1 MLAVAGSQNADRKPV
16 ESEKQ
21 LARART
27 LFDQKK
33 FSEAAAEARR
43 ARELD
48 ERNLAAWKLGG
59 LALQLGRSYAESEH
73 EFREA
78 LKRFAE
84 DAELWFYLSRV
95 QYLQHKLKPA
105 EEAAREAIRKK
116 EDFADAFTQLG
127 MIREARQEHAGALVS
142 YESAIDLNR
151 RQSRPETMPLVQA
164 AELLLRLGR
173 LEESAGHW
181 ASAAE
186 VSPRSAHIRLSL
198 GRVLERLG
206 RVEEAE
212 REYEAAIALGGGQEA
227 RVSLARVRS
236 GVSLPAPAKI
246 LGQGET
252 MKNVSPIRFANR
264 ASDSGLGFV
273 LRNCA
278 TPNKYQVETMTGG
291 VAVLDYDGDGRQDIY
306 FVNGAELPAL
316 RKSTE
321 KYWNRLYRNN
331 PDGTFTDVTPRAGV
345 AGEGYGMGAA
355 AADFDNDGHPDIFIA
370 GVNKNILFRNNG
382 DGTFADI
389 TSRAGLEGSR

>member
-1 MLAVAGSQNADRKPV
+1 MYAALVARDPGLPWRVIIDPAFGRPGHVLYMSKLD
-16 ESEKQ
+16 EKQ

-181 ASAAE
+181 ASAAAI
-186 VSPRSAHIRLSL
+186 VLS
-198 GRVLERLG
+198 GESRAPVPPSEPVVADTNTESGVFTRNEAVLIPM
-206 RVEEAE
+206 VPWSW
-212 REYEAAIALGGGQEA
+212 
-227 RVSLARVRS
+227 VTMSLARS
-236 GVSLPAPAKI
+236 AGVSRTTPQTSAMRLSSSLLP
-246 LGQGET
+246 
-252 MKNVSPIRFANR
+252 R
-264 ASDSGLGFV
+264 
-273 LRNCA
+273 LRSWRTTSADRSLAAIFLSA
-278 TPNKYQVETMTGG
+278 T
-291 VAVLDYDGDGRQDIY
+291 AWR
-306 FVNGAELPAL
+306 
-316 RKSTE
+316 R
-321 KYWNRLYRNN
+321 
-331 PDGTFTDVTPRAGV
+331 
-345 AGEGYGMGAA
+345 
-355 AADFDNDGHPDIFIA
+355 
-370 GVNKNILFRNNG
+370 
-382 DGTFADI
+382 
-389 TSRAGLEGSR
+389 SRA